1 MTKVKKERIP
11 MSDIARKELRKRTA
25 TSYAFVLPYFLCF
38 CLFTVLPVLIS
49 IFFSFTSFNILEPPD
64 FIGIDNYIRMFFK
77 DSIFLIALK
86 NTLLI
91 AIVTGPIGYLLSLL
105 MAWFINE
112 LTPKFRAF
120 VTLIFYAPT
129 ISGNVYMIWSLLFS
143 GDSYGYINST
153 LIRLGVI
160 QAPIQF
166 LKNTAYMMPIVIG
179 VSLWMSLGAG
189 FLSFIAGFQGVDKSY
204 YEAAA
209 MDGIK
214 NRWQELWFVTLPMMR
229 NQMMFSAVMSI
240 TSSFNVG
247 GVVTGLFGF
256 PSTDY
261 AVHTIMNHLED
272 YGGTRFEMGYASAI
286 ATLLFIIMVG
296 VNLVVRRL
304 VAKVGS

>member
-1 MTKVKKERIP
+1 MTKVKKP
-11 MSDIARKELRKRTA
+11 KVLMSDIARKELRKRTA
-25 TSYAFVLPYFLCF
+25 TSYAFVMPYFLCF

-49 IFFSFTSFNILEPPD
+49 MFFSFTSFNILEPPK
-64 FIGIDNYIRMFFK
+64 FTGLENYIRMFFK
-77 DSIFLIALK
+77 DSIFMIALK
-86 NTLLI
+86 NTVLI
-91 AIVTGPIGYLLSLL
+91 AIVTGPVGYFLSLL

-129 ISGNVYMIWSLLFS
+129 ISGNVFMIWSLLFS

-160 QAPIQF
+160 QTPIQF
-166 LKNTAYMMPIVIG
+166 LKDTSYMMPIVIG

-204 YEAAA
+204 YEAAS

-214 NRWQELWFVTLPMMR
+214 NRWQELWYVTLPMMR

-240 TSSFNVG
+240 TSSFGVG
-247 GVVTGLFGF
+247 GVITGLFGF

-272 YGGTRFEMGYASAI
+272 YGGGRFEMGYASAI
-286 ATLLFIIMVG
+286 ATLLFLIMVG
-296 VNLVVRRL
+296 ANLVVRRL

>member
-1 MTKVKKERIP
+1 MTKVKKQKVL

-25 TSYAFVLPYFLCF
+25 TSYAFVMPYFLCF

-49 IFFSFTSFNILEPPD
+49 MFFSFTSFNILEPPK
-64 FIGIDNYIRMFFK
+64 FTGLENYIRMFFK
-77 DSIFLIALK
+77 DSIFMIALK
-86 NTLLI
+86 NTVLI
-91 AIVTGPIGYLLSLL
+91 AIVTGPVGYLLSLL

-129 ISGNVYMIWSLLFS
+129 ISGNVFMIWSLLFS

-160 QAPIQF
+160 QTPIQF
-166 LKNTAYMMPIVIG
+166 LKDTSYMMPIVIG

-204 YEAAA
+204 YEAAS

-214 NRWQELWFVTLPMMR
+214 NRWQELWYVTLPMMR
-229 NQMMFSAVMSI
+229 NQMMFSAVMAI
-240 TSSFNVG
+240 TSSFGVG
-247 GVVTGLFGF
+247 GVITGLFGF

-272 YGGTRFEMGYASAI
+272 YGGGRFEMGYASAI
-286 ATLLFIIMVG
+286 ATLLFLIMVG
-296 VNLVVRRL
+296 ANLVVRRL

>member
-1 MTKVKKERIP
+1 
-11 MSDIARKELRKRTA
+11 MSAIARKELRKRTA
-25 TSYAFVLPYFLCF
+25 TSYAFVLPYFICF
-38 CLFTVLPVLIS
+38 CIFTVLPVLIS
-49 IFFSFTSFNILEPPD
+49 IFFSFTSFNILEPPQ
-64 FIGIDNYIRMFFK
+64 FTGLENYIRMFFK

-86 NTLLI
+86 NTVLI
-91 AIVTGPIGYLLSLL
+91 AIVTGPGGYILSLL

-112 LTPKFRAF
+112 LTPKLRAF

-129 ISGNVYMIWSLLFS
+129 ISGNIYMIWSLLFS

-153 LIRLGVI
+153 LIRLGII
-160 QAPIQF
+160 QTPIQF
-166 LKNTAYMMPIVIG
+166 LKDTEYMMPIVIG

-214 NRWQELWFVTLPMMR
+214 NRWQELWYVTLPMMR

-240 TSSFNVG
+240 TSAFGVG
-247 GVVTGLFGF
+247 GVITGLFGF

-272 YGGTRFEMGYASAI
+272 YGGGRFEMGYASAI
-286 ATLLFIIMVG
+286 ATLLFLVMVG
-296 VNLVVRRL
+296 SNLVIRKL

>member
-1 MTKVKKERIP
+1 
-11 MSDIARKELRKRTA
+11 MSSIARKELRKRTA

-49 IFFSFTSFNILEPPD
+49 IVFSFTSFNVLEPPK
-64 FIGIDNYIRMFFK
+64 FTGLENYIRMFFK

-112 LTPKFRAF
+112 LTPKIRAF

-160 QAPIQF
+160 QSPIQF
-166 LKNTAYMMPIVIG
+166 LKDTDYMMPIVIG

-209 MDGIK
+209 MDGVK

-286 ATLLFIIMVG
+286 ATFLFIIMVG

>member
-1 MTKVKKERIP
+1 MTKVKTTRVL
-11 MSDIARKELRKRTA
+11 MSAQQKRDLRKKTA

-38 CLFTVLPVLIS
+38 CLFTITPVLLS
-49 IFFSFTSFNILEPPD
+49 IFFSFTSFNILEAPK
-64 FIGIDNYIRMFFK
+64 FTGLENYIRMFFK
-77 DSIFLIALK
+77 DSIFLVALK

-112 LTPKFRAF
+112 LTPKVRAF

-166 LKNTAYMMPIVIG
+166 LKDTQYMMPIVIG

-189 FLSFIAGFQGVDKSY
+189 FLAFIAGFQGVDKTY

-209 MDGIK
+209 MDGVK
-214 NRWQELWFVTLPMMR
+214 NRWQELWFVTLPLMR

-240 TSSFNVG
+240 TSAFNVG
-247 GVVTGLFGF
+247 AVITGLFGF

-272 YGGTRFEMGYASAI
+272 YGNTRFEMGYASAI
-286 ATLLFIIMVG
+286 ATFLFIIMVG
-296 VNLVVRRL
+296 TNLVVRKL
-304 VAKVGS
+304 VAKVGT

>member
-1 MTKVKKERIP
+1 MTKVKKQKVL

-25 TSYAFVLPYFLCF
+25 TSYAFVMPYFLCF

-49 IFFSFTSFNILEPPD
+49 MFFSFTSFNILEPPK
-64 FIGIDNYIRMFFK
+64 FTGLENYIRMFFK
-77 DSIFLIALK
+77 DSIFMIALK
-86 NTLLI
+86 NTVLI
-91 AIVTGPIGYLLSLL
+91 AIVTGPVGYLLSLL

-129 ISGNVYMIWSLLFS
+129 ISGNVFMIWSLLFS

-160 QAPIQF
+160 QTPIQF
-166 LKNTAYMMPIVIG
+166 LKDTSYMMPIVIG

-204 YEAAA
+204 YEAAS

-214 NRWQELWFVTLPMMR
+214 NRWQELWYVTLPMMR

-240 TSSFNVG
+240 TSSFGVG
-247 GVVTGLFGF
+247 GVITGLFGF

-272 YGGTRFEMGYASAI
+272 YGGGRFEMGYASAI
-286 ATLLFIIMVG
+286 ATLLFLIMVG
-296 VNLVVRRL
+296 ANLVVRRL

>member
-1 MTKVKKERIP
+1 

-25 TSYAFVLPYFLCF
+25 TSYAFVMPYFLCF

-49 IFFSFTSFNILEPPD
+49 MFFSFTSFNILEPPK
-64 FIGIDNYIRMFFK
+64 FTGLENYIRMFFK
-77 DSIFLIALK
+77 DSIFMIALK
-86 NTLLI
+86 NTVLI
-91 AIVTGPIGYLLSLL
+91 AIVTGPVGYLLSLL

-112 LTPKFRAF
+112 LTPKLRAF

-129 ISGNVYMIWSLLFS
+129 ISGNVFMIWSLLFS

-160 QAPIQF
+160 QTPIQF
-166 LKNTAYMMPIVIG
+166 LKDTSYMMPIVIG

-204 YEAAA
+204 YEAAS

-214 NRWQELWFVTLPMMR
+214 NRWQELWYVTLPMMR

-240 TSSFNVG
+240 TSSFGVG
-247 GVVTGLFGF
+247 GVITGLFGF

-272 YGGTRFEMGYASAI
+272 YGGGRFEMGYASAI
-286 ATLLFIIMVG
+286 ATLLFLIMVG
-296 VNLVVRRL
+296 ANLVVRRL

>member
-1 MTKVKKERIP
+1 MTKVKKQKVP

-25 TSYAFVLPYFLCF
+25 TSYAFVMPYFACF
-38 CLFTVLPVLIS
+38 CLFTVAPVLIS
-49 IFFSFTSFNILEPPD
+49 MFFSFTSFNILEPPK
-64 FIGIDNYIRMFFK
+64 FTGLENYIRMFFK
-77 DSIFLIALK
+77 DSIFMIALK
-86 NTLLI
+86 NTVLI

-112 LTPKFRAF
+112 LTPKLRAF

-160 QAPIQF
+160 QTPIQF
-166 LKNTAYMMPIVIG
+166 LKDTEYMMPIVIG

-204 YEAAA
+204 YEAAS

-214 NRWQELWFVTLPMMR
+214 NRWQELWYVTLPMMR

-240 TSSFNVG
+240 TSSFGVG
-247 GVVTGLFGF
+247 GVITGLFGF

-272 YGGTRFEMGYASAI
+272 YGGGRFEMGYASAI
-286 ATLLFIIMVG
+286 ATLLFLIMVG
-296 VNLVVRRL
+296 ANLVVRRL

>member
-1 MTKVKKERIP
+1 MTKVKKQKVP

-25 TSYAFVLPYFLCF
+25 TSYAFVMPYFLCF

-49 IFFSFTSFNILEPPD
+49 MFFSFTSFNILEPPK
-64 FIGIDNYIRMFFK
+64 FTGLENYIRMFFK
-77 DSIFLIALK
+77 DSIFMIALK
-86 NTLLI
+86 NTVLI
-91 AIVTGPIGYLLSLL
+91 AIVTGPVGYLLSLL

-112 LTPKFRAF
+112 LTPKLRAF

-129 ISGNVYMIWSLLFS
+129 ISGNVFMIWSLLFS

-160 QAPIQF
+160 QTPIQF
-166 LKNTAYMMPIVIG
+166 LKDTSYMMPIVIG

-204 YEAAA
+204 YEAAS

-214 NRWQELWFVTLPMMR
+214 NRWQELWYVTLPMMR

-240 TSSFNVG
+240 TSSFGVG
-247 GVVTGLFGF
+247 GVITGLFGF

-272 YGGTRFEMGYASAI
+272 YGGGRFEMGYASAI
-286 ATLLFIIMVG
+286 ATLLFLIMVG
-296 VNLVVRRL
+296 ANLVVRRL